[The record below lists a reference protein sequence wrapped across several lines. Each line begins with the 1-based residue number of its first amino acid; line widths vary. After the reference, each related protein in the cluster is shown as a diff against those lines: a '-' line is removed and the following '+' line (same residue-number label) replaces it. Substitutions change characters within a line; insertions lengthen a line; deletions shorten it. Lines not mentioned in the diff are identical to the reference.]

1 MTMKRLLIILSLLT
15 VTATAFSQTSNLD
28 KVYEEYAG
36 KKGYQS
42 FIYGKRMISMMQENA
57 SSDVRKL
64 LGGIDMIRII
74 SFSGEDSEL
83 SSDVQNAIGGDY
95 ELISRM
101 DEDGVRSMFY
111 LYDTG
116 NKNDRMSFVMI
127 NITSSD
133 CVILEIL
140 GKFDVKDISK
150 LSAIGQ
156 KR

>member
-1 MTMKRLLIILSLLT
+1 
-15 VTATAFSQTSNLD
+15 
-28 KVYEEYAG
+28 
-36 KKGYQS
+36 
-42 FIYGKRMISMMQENA
+42 MMQENA

-127 NITSSD
+127 NTTSSD

-150 LSAIGQ
+150 LSSIGQ